1 MAHRHRS
8 LWHMIIP
15 PVIWALHF
23 VGVYGWGA
31 IVCAKAAPYVWARGG
46 IVAMTAVALV
56 LILWQAV
63 LAWRQWDFLDDGDH
77 VHEHPTATARRE
89 FLGHA
94 GLLLAIVSFI
104 AVAFVTLPV
113 LFVGDCR

>member
-1 MAHRHRS
+1 MAQRHRS
-8 LWHMIIP
+8 LWHMIIA

-23 VGVYGWGA
+23 LAVYCFSA
-31 IVCAKAAPYVWARGG
+31 IVCAKAAPFGWAQGG
-46 IVAMTAVALV
+46 VLAMTAVALA
-56 LILWQAV
+56 LIFWQAV

-77 VHEHPTATARRE
+77 VHERPTATSRRE

-104 AVAFVTLPV
+104 AVTFVTLPV